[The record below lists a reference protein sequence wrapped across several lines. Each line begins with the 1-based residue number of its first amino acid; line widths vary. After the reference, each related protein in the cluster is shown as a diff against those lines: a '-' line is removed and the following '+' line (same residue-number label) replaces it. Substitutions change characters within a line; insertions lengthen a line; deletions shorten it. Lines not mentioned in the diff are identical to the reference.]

1 MASGSAEVLR
11 AEITAQAWAF
21 IAVDCPHLPELP
33 AEVADWVEAGIQFG
47 MAAAML
53 VLHERGDLAEIRPT

>member
-1 MASGSAEVLR
+1 MVSESAEALR

-21 IAVDCPHLPELP
+21 IAVDCPDLPPDLD

-53 VLHERGDLAEIRPT
+53 VLHERGDLEAIRP

>member
-1 MASGSAEVLR
+1 MADNAEGLR

-21 IAVDCPHLPELP
+21 IAVDCPDLPPDLD

-53 VLHERGDLAEIRPT
+53 VLHERGDLEAIRP

>member
-21 IAVDCPHLPELP
+21 IAVDCPALPELP

-53 VLHERGDLAEIRPT
+53 VLHERGDLARIRPT